1 MHKDQRAEKKIAPGT
16 RPAARNRWSARP
28 LLRLTAACFVGLGAA
43 WGAPTRVWAAETF
56 DLSAATVLV
65 PKNLAGPQFQAVRM
79 LVEEVEKRSQLRWT
93 VSDTWTEHATAI
105 VVVGPASFADAVLRE
120 HRLPKSDGAGF
131 AAAEGYRVKVID
143 AKPLVV
149 MVSGNDSRGVLF
161 GVGRL
166 LRELR
171 ISNRRV
177 LVPGYLNITTAPK
190 YPLRGHQ
197 LGYRPK
203 TNSYDAW
210 SVPMWEQYI
219 RDLAVFGTNA
229 VELLPPRTDD
239 AADSPHFPLP
249 PMQMMVE
256 MSRLL
261 DQYGLDVWIW
271 YPAMDADYSNPAT
284 VKAALDEWANVFK
297 QLPRVDAVF
306 VPGGDPGH
314 TDPAVLLPFLEQQT
328 ANLRRFHPHAQ
339 MWVSPQGFDQKWLDT
354 FVAYLNQKQPE
365 WLSGVVYGPQ
375 IRVSL
380 PKLRALV
387 PKKYPIRRYPDIT
400 HSRQCQYPV
409 PDWDLAYAATEGREV
424 INPRPRDEA
433 QIFRSLARE
442 SIGFISYSEGCND
455 DVNKF
460 VWSGLAWD
468 PDAPL
473 IEILRQYARYFLS
486 DSLSDDFAQGLLAL
500 EQNWRGPL
508 IANSGVMT
516 TIEQFQSL
524 ERSVPPAILE
534 NWRFQQALY
543 RAYYDAFI
551 HERLVYETSLEEQAL
566 SLLRESR
573 QKGPLAAMDEAEK
586 LLDQSVVRPAAP
598 ELRARVFQLG
608 DMLFQSIR
616 MQLSVERHKAI
627 AVDRG
632 ATLDTIDEPLNNRL
646 WLKGRFAEV
655 RKLDNERD
663 QLRAIQSLV
672 EWTNPGPGGFYDDLG
687 NPMRQPHL
695 VRGIG
700 LAGDPG
706 FYETPRVGFVTG
718 RAAHS
723 RYPTS
728 WLTNME
734 ALYDAPLR
742 LHYDELDP
750 RASYSVRVA
759 YAGDSPSVK
768 IRLLAD
774 EKFEVHPLMAKP
786 RPAVILEFPVPREAT
801 RDGHLTLTWYREAGL
816 GGNGRG
822 CAAAEVWLIK
832 KRP

>member
-1 MHKDQRAEKKIAPGT
+1 MQ
-16 RPAARNRWSARP
+16 N
-28 LLRLTAACFVGLGAA
+28 LRRVAACLLWICLPGACLTCGVANPVGAA
-43 WGAPTRVWAAETF
+43 ENF
-56 DLSAATVLV
+56 DLSGAIVVV
-65 PKNLAGPQFQAVRM
+65 PKNLAGPQAQAVRM
-79 LVEEVEKRSQLRWT
+79 LIEEVEKRSQVRWT
-93 VSDTWTEHATAI
+93 QADVWPEQAAAI
-105 VVVGPASFADAVLRE
+105 VLVGPAAFVDTSVQEHGLPDAR
-120 HRLPKSDGAGF
+120 RSGFDGI
-131 AAAEGYRVKVID
+131 EGYRLRVID
-143 AKPLVV
+143 AKPPVV
-149 MVSGNDSRGVLF
+149 VVAGNDSRGVLF

-171 ISNRRV
+171 IAKRHIV
-177 LVPGYLNITTAPK
+177 VPGLLNIATAPK

-249 PMQMMVE
+249 PMRMMVE

-261 DQYGLDVWIW
+261 DQYGIDVWVW
-271 YPAMDADYSNPAT
+271 YPAMDADYSKPAT
-284 VKAALDEWANVFK
+284 VQAALDEWASVIK

-314 TDPAVLLPFLEQQT
+314 TDPAILMPFLEKQT
-328 ANLRRFHPHAQ
+328 VNLRRFHPHLQ
-339 MWVSPQGFDQKWLDT
+339 MWVSPQSFNQKWLDT
-354 FVAYLNQKQPE
+354 FISYLKEKQPD

-375 IRVSL
+375 VRISL

-409 PDWDLAYAATEGREV
+409 PDWDLAYASTESREV

-433 QIFRSLARE
+433 QIFRGLSRE

-460 VWSGLAWD
+460 VWSGLGWD
-468 PDAPL
+468 PDVPVV
-473 IEILRQYARYFLS
+473 EILRQYSRYFLN
-486 DSLSDDFAQGLLAL
+486 DSLADDFAHGLLAL
-500 EQNWRGPL
+500 EQNWKGPL
-508 IANSGVMT
+508 LTNHGVLT
-516 TIEQFQSL
+516 TFEQFRAMEKSA
-524 ERSVPPAILE
+524 PPSISE

-543 RAYYDAFI
+543 RAYYDAFLY
-551 HERLVYETSLEEQAL
+551 HRLMEETSLEERAL
-566 SLLRESR
+566 SKLRQARAS
-573 QKGPLAAMDEAEK
+573 GPLVALDEAEK
-586 LLDQSVVRPAAP
+586 LLDESVAHPPAP
-598 ELRARVFQLG
+598 DLRARVFELG

-646 WLKGRFAEV
+646 WLKRRFGEI
-655 RKLDNERD
+655 RRLSSEPD
-663 QLRAIQSLV
+663 QLREIATIV
-672 EWTNPGPGGFYDDLG
+672 NWTDPGPGGFYDDLG
-687 NPMRQPHL
+687 NTARQPHL
-695 VRGIG
+695 VRGVG

-706 FYETPRVGFVTG
+706 FFETPRVGFITG
-718 RAAHS
+718 RRFAS
-723 RYPTS
+723 RYPIS
-728 WLTNME
+728 WWNNME

-750 RASYSVRVA
+750 RASYSVRIA
-759 YAGDSPSVK
+759 YAGDAPSVK

-774 EKFEVHPLMAKP
+774 EKYVVHPEMVKP
-786 RPAVILEFPVPREAT
+786 RPSTPVEFDVPREAT

-822 CAAAEVWLIK
+822 NAVAEVWLIK
-832 KRP
+832 KRPAMPPAAVDEP

>member
-1 MHKDQRAEKKIAPGT
+1 MQNFRRASACFLGMWLICCTVKLV
-16 RPAARNRWSARP
+16 PAADS
-28 LLRLTAACFVGLGAA
+28 
-43 WGAPTRVWAAETF
+43 F
-56 DLSAATVLV
+56 DLSGAVVVV
-65 PKNLAGPQFQAVRM
+65 PKGLAGPQSQAVRM
-79 LVEEVEKRSQLRWT
+79 LVEEVEKRAQLRWMQ
-93 VSDTWTEHATAI
+93 SDTWPERAAAI
-105 VVVGPASFADAVLRE
+105 VLVGPAAFVDATTRE
-120 HRLPKSDGAGF
+120 HDLPDTRRNGF
-131 AAAEGYRVKVID
+131 DAAEGYHLRVVDDKPPVVIV
-143 AKPLVV
+143 A
-149 MVSGNDSRGVLF
+149 GNDSRGVLF

-171 ISNRRV
+171 ISKRRI
-177 LVPGYLNITTAPK
+177 LAPGILNIATAPK

-249 PMQMMVE
+249 PMRMMVE

-271 YPAMDADYSNPAT
+271 YPAMDADYSKPAT
-284 VKAALDEWANVFK
+284 VQAALDEWAGVFK

-314 TDPAVLLPFLEQQT
+314 TDPAVLMPFLEKQT
-328 ANLRRFHPHAQ
+328 ANLRKFHPHAQ
-339 MWVSPQGFDQKWLDT
+339 MWVSPQSFNQTWLDT
-354 FVAYLNQKQPE
+354 FIAYLKEKQPD

-375 IRVSL
+375 IRISL

-387 PKKYPIRRYPDIT
+387 PQKYPIRCYPDIT
-400 HSRQCQYPV
+400 HSKQCQYPV
-409 PDWDLAYAATEGREV
+409 PDWDLAYAATESREV

-433 QIFRSLARE
+433 QIFRSLASQ

-460 VWSGLAWD
+460 VWSGLGWD
-468 PDAPL
+468 PDTPVV
-473 IEILRQYARYFLS
+473 EILRQYARYFLS
-486 DSLSDDFAQGLLAL
+486 DALADDFAQGLLAL
-500 EQNWRGPL
+500 EQNWKGPL
-508 IANSGVMT
+508 LTNRGVIT
-516 TIEQFQSL
+516 TFEQFRSL
-524 ERSVPPAILE
+524 ERSVPPSILQ

-543 RAYYDAFI
+543 RAYYDAFLY
-551 HERLVYETSLEEQAL
+551 HRLLDETSQEQRAL
-566 SLLRESR
+566 SKLRQARAS
-573 QKGPLAAMDEAEK
+573 GPLVALDEAEK
-586 LLDQSVVRPAAP
+586 LLDEAVAHPAAP
-598 ELRARVFQLG
+598 DLRARVFELG

-646 WLKGRFAEV
+646 WLKRRFGEI
-655 RKLDNERD
+655 RKLSNEPD
-663 QLRAIQSLV
+663 QLREIAAIV
-672 EWTNPGPGGFYDDLG
+672 NWTDPGPGGFHDDLG
-687 NPMRQPHL
+687 NPARQPHL
-695 VRGIG
+695 VRGVG

-706 FYETPRVGFVTG
+706 FYETPRVGFITG
-718 RAAHS
+718 KRVAA
-723 RYPTS
+723 RYPIS
-728 WLTNME
+728 WWDNME

-750 RASYSVRVA
+750 RAIYFVRIA

-774 EKFEVHPLMAKP
+774 EKYIVHPEIVKP
-786 RPAVILEFPVPREAT
+786 RPPVPLEFEVPREAT
-801 RDGHLTLTWYREAGL
+801 RDGHLTLTWYRTAGL

-822 CAAAEVWLIK
+822 CAVAEVWLIK
-832 KRP
+832 KRPPTPAAPADEP

>member
-1 MHKDQRAEKKIAPGT
+1 MQNSNGAVAFLI
-16 RPAARNRWSARP
+16 
-28 LLRLTAACFVGLGAA
+28 GLGLFY
-43 WGAPTRVWAAETF
+43 GAVTPVQAAETF
-56 DLSAATVLV
+56 DFSAAAVVV
-65 PKNLAGPQFQAVRM
+65 PKGLSGPPYEAVCM
-79 LVEEVEKRSQLRWT
+79 LVDEVEKRSQSRWT
-93 VSDTWTEHATAI
+93 VTDTWPERAAAI
-105 VVVGPASFADAVLRE
+105 VLVGPAAFADAALRE
-120 HRLPKSDGAGF
+120 HGLPDARVPGF
-131 AAAEGYRVKVID
+131 DAAEGYRLKVVD
-143 AKPLVV
+143 AKPPVVLVA
-149 MVSGNDSRGVLF
+149 GNDSRGVLF

-166 LRELR
+166 LRGLR
-171 ISNRRV
+171 ISKRRV
-177 LVPGYLNITTAPK
+177 LVPGFLNVTTAPK
-190 YPLRGHQ
+190 YRLRGHQ

-271 YPAMDADYSNPAT
+271 YPAMDPDYSKPAT
-284 VKAALDEWANVFK
+284 VQAALDEWANVFK

-314 TDPAVLLPFLEQQT
+314 TDPAVLLPFLEKQT
-328 ANLRRFHPHAQ
+328 ENLHRFHPKAQ
-339 MWVSPQGFDQKWLDT
+339 MWVSPQGFNQEWLDT
-354 FVAYLNQKQPE
+354 FVTYLNEKRPA

-375 IRVSL
+375 VRISL
-380 PKLRALV
+380 PKLRSLI

-409 PDWDLAYAATEGREV
+409 PDWDLAYASTEGREV
-424 INPRPRDEA
+424 INPRPRDQA
-433 QIFRSLARE
+433 QIFRTLSPE

-468 PDAPL
+468 PDTPV

-486 DSLSDDFAQGLLAL
+486 DALADDFAQGLLAL

-508 IANSGVMT
+508 LTNRGVLT
-516 TIEQFQSL
+516 TLEQFQAM
-524 ERSVPPAILE
+524 ERSVSPPILE

-543 RAYYDAFI
+543 RAYYDAFV
-551 HERLVYETSLEEQAL
+551 HQRLVYETALEEHAL
-566 SLLRESR
+566 AKLRLAKLS
-573 QKGPLAAMDEAEK
+573 GPLVAVREAEELLDEA
-586 LLDQSVVRPAAP
+586 VANPAVP
-598 ELRARVFQLG
+598 DLRARVFELG

-627 AVDRG
+627 AADRG

-646 WLKGRFAEV
+646 WLERRFDEI
-655 RKLDNERD
+655 RKLKNEPD
-663 QLRAIQSLV
+663 QLREIASLV
-672 EWTNPGPGGFYDDLG
+672 NWTDPGPGGFYDDLG
-687 NPMRQPHL
+687 NTSRQPHL
-695 VRGIG
+695 VRGVG

-706 FYETPRVGFVTG
+706 FYDTPRVGFITG
-718 RAAHS
+718 RRVAKL
-723 RYPTS
+723 YPIT
-728 WLTNME
+728 WWDNME

-750 RASYSVRVA
+750 HAAYSVRIA
-759 YAGDSPSVK
+759 YAGDSPSTK

-774 EKFEVHPLMAKP
+774 EKYVIHPEMAKP
-786 RPAVILEFPVPREAT
+786 RPATLVEFDVPREAT
-801 RDGHLTLTWYREAGL
+801 RDGHLTLTWYRQAGL

-822 CAAAEVWLIK
+822 CAVAEVWLIK
-832 KRP
+832 KRS